1 MPPAARSDGPAQK
14 SAAATSTPSTPIVT
28 PDEGFFGYTFKD
40 RGLLTL
46 ALTHSSLAYESN
58 PERTPDPG
66 SDNERLEFLG
76 DAVLGLVAAEALYRR
91 VPALREGDLTR
102 LRASLVSSRH
112 LAQVAQ
118 RMQLGPMLL
127 LGRGEAHSGGHK
139 KPALLANAL
148 EAVIAALYLDGGL
161 AAAREFIHRHI
172 IEPAEDSLVG
182 VLRSSEPFSGAV
194 GDYKSALQERLQAA
208 GHDQPQYILAAQ
220 SGPDHQK
227 RFRIEVRVAGA
238 DGVPLTLAS
247 ADGSTK
253 KQAQQEAARLA
264 FASLTHW
271 RAIERETEGAIR
283 REIEG
288 ESDSRARRR
297 HCATEGRA
305 MSLAPGPGGEATTHH
320 HSLLHAFQSLLY
332 ILVVALFIMTFTAQ
346 PFRIPSASME
356 PTLLVG
362 DFLLVNKEI
371 STGRFPALTPANLI
385 RRGDL
390 IVFHYPVDPAL
401 HLVKR
406 VIGLPGDRLRLR
418 DGRV

>member
-1 MPPAARSDGPAQK
+1 LTTRQSTAERSRRSPGRQ
-14 SAAATSTPSTPIVT
+14 SVAAAAVGADGSAEESAPATSAPSTPLVT
-28 PDEGFFGYTFKD
+28 PDDRFFDYTFKD

-58 PERTPDPG
+58 PEGTPDPG

-76 DAVLGLVAAEALYRR
+76 DAVLGLVVAEALYLRL
-91 VPALREGDLTR
+91 PALREGDLTR

-118 RMQLGPMLL
+118 RIQLGPMLL

-208 GHDQPQYILAAQ
+208 GHDQPQYVLAAQ

-247 ADGSTK
+247 ADGTTK

-264 FASLTHW
+264 FARLISSAQSNERPKAQSSE
-271 RAIERETEGAIR
+271 RAHSGERPKAKAIP
-283 REIEG
+283 
-288 ESDSRARRR
+288 
-297 HCATEGRA
+297 
-305 MSLAPGPGGEATTHH
+305 APA
-320 HSLLHAFQSLLY
+320 AD
-332 ILVVALFIMTFTAQ
+332 TAQ
-346 PFRIPSASME
+346 PKAAR
-356 PTLLVG
+356 
-362 DFLLVNKEI
+362 
-371 STGRFPALTPANLI
+371 
-385 RRGDL
+385 
-390 IVFHYPVDPAL
+390 
-401 HLVKR
+401 
-406 VIGLPGDRLRLR
+406 
-418 DGRV
+418 